1 METTTTLGIRA
12 TSEKKETL
20 LRAVMERDRSFD
32 GSFVFGV
39 GSTRIYCRPSCPSRR
54 PRAEKILL
62 FPNPESA
69 EESGFRQCLRCKP
82 RLAAERAGLVGR
94 ICTHIQANLT
104 GDVSLSALGKEFDMS
119 PYHLQRVF
127 KEVVGMSP
135 RRYTEECRIN
145 KLKSHLAKGHSVTSA
160 LRKSGYRSQSWLYT
174 DSTSKLG
181 MTPGV
186 FRRGGVGMRI
196 AYHTGGS
203 PLGRLLVAS
212 TEHGICMVHLGES
225 DEELVR
231 TLHREYPKAIIE
243 ESSDSGRYFDSVLG
257 YFSGQL
263 KKLPLDLRGTEFQR
277 RVWTALQTIPE
288 GSVCSYSDVAALIGQ
303 PRAVRA
309 VANACGKNPVPLIVP
324 CHRVVRKDGGLGG
337 YGLGIWRKK
346 ALLAEESRR
355 SKGVGG

>member
-1 METTTTLGIRA
+1 MLRIRESPEERQ
-12 TSEKKETL
+12 TRLT
-20 LRAVMERDRSFD
+20 AVMERDHSFD
-32 GSFVFGV
+32 GAFVFGV
-39 GSTRIYCRPSCPSRR
+39 SSTGIYCRPSCPSRR
-54 PRAEKILL
+54 PKPAMISF

-69 EESGFRQCLRCKP
+69 EQAGLRQCLRCKP
-82 RLAAERAGLVGR
+82 KLASERAQLIGR
-94 ICTHIQANLT
+94 VCAHIQANLT
-104 GDVSLSALGKEFDMS
+104 GDVSLSALGKHFAVS

-135 RRYTEECRIN
+135 RKYTEECRIS
-145 KLKSHLAKGHSVTSA
+145 KLKAHLGEGHSVTQA
-160 LRKSGYRSQSWLYT
+160 IRKVGYSSQSWLYG
-174 DSTSKLG
+174 DSTAKLG

-203 PLGRLLVAS
+203 PLGRLLVAV
-212 TEHGICMVHLGES
+212 TEHGICMVHLGEK

-243 ESSDSGRYFDSVLG
+243 ESRAPERYFDAVLG

-277 RVWTALQTIPE
+277 KVWTALQTIPE

-337 YGLGIWRKK
+337 YGLGVWRKK

-355 SKGVGG
+355 SRGAGN